1 MTEQSENKELL
12 YKILLLGDSSVGKTC
27 FLMRYTDNT
36 YQEIHMSTIGI
47 DNKFKDVELED
58 GKKVKIQIWDT
69 AGQDRFRSITRNYYK
84 GANGIVLIF
93 DVTNK
98 KSYENVK
105 NWVKQIKEEV
115 SSRVTIIL
123 VANKIDDVN
132 HRIVTKEEGEKIA
145 NECGLM
151 FFECSAKT
159 GENIEHAF
167 NELVKKTVENYSKVG
182 QGGEKL
188 KNVQL
193 DDGKIVK
200 IQIWDT
206 AGQDRF
212 RSITKNYYKGAH
224 GILLIYD
231 VTSRKTYDNIK
242 NWVTQIKEEVSE
254 KVTIILVGNKID
266 DEKKRKVSTEE
277 GEKMAKECGL
287 SFYETSAKSGIN
299 IDSTFNELVTK
310 TVEKYSKVD
319 GKGDKLN
326 NKKSGSKKGC
336 CL

>member
-1 MTEQSENKELL
+1 MTEKKQKELL

-188 KNVQL
+188 K
-193 DDGKIVK
+193 KK
-200 IQIWDT
+200 
-206 AGQDRF
+206 
-212 RSITKNYYKGAH
+212 KN
-224 GILLIYD
+224 
-231 VTSRKTYDNIK
+231 
-242 NWVTQIKEEVSE
+242 
-254 KVTIILVGNKID
+254 
-266 DEKKRKVSTEE
+266 
-277 GEKMAKECGL
+277 
-287 SFYETSAKSGIN
+287 
-299 IDSTFNELVTK
+299 
-310 TVEKYSKVD
+310 
-319 GKGDKLN
+319 
-326 NKKSGSKKGC
+326 SKKGC
-336 CL
+336 C

>member
-167 NELVKKTVENYSKVG
+167 NELVKKTVENYSKIG

-188 KNVQL
+188 K
-193 DDGKIVK
+193 KK
-200 IQIWDT
+200 
-206 AGQDRF
+206 
-212 RSITKNYYKGAH
+212 KN
-224 GILLIYD
+224 
-231 VTSRKTYDNIK
+231 
-242 NWVTQIKEEVSE
+242 
-254 KVTIILVGNKID
+254 
-266 DEKKRKVSTEE
+266 
-277 GEKMAKECGL
+277 
-287 SFYETSAKSGIN
+287 
-299 IDSTFNELVTK
+299 
-310 TVEKYSKVD
+310 
-319 GKGDKLN
+319 
-326 NKKSGSKKGC
+326 SKKGC
-336 CL
+336 C